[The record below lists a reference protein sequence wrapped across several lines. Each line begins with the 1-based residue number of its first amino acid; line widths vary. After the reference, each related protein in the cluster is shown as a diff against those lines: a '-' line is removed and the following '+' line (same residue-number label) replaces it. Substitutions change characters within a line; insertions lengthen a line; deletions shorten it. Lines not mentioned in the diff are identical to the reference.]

1 MNKQFSNYECV
12 KCKNK
17 TYQKGEIK
25 TTSGSLTAFFNI
37 QNQRFFYISCTNCG
51 YTEFYRGNTSTL
63 ENVLDFFG
71 N

>member
-1 MNKQFSNYECV
+1 MNKQLTKYECV
-12 KCKNK
+12 KCKNT
-17 TYQKGEIK
+17 TYKKGEIK

-37 QNQRFFYISCTNCG
+37 QNERFFHISCERCG

-63 ENVLDFFG
+63 ESIVDFFG